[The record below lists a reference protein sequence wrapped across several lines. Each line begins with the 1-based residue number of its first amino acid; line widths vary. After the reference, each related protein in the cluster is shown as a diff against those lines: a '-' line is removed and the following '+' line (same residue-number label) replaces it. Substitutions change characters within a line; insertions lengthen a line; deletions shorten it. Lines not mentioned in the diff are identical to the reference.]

1 MKNDQPT
8 AKEQLD
14 LIEQT
19 IAQAKE
25 NLSNHSFAFIFW
37 GWLVSLTA
45 LLNYVLLTYSSLED
59 YSYFIW
65 PITMIMGLVYIIRYY
80 KTVEKTA
87 SHRTHLEY
95 FLSRMWMVIG
105 IVLILFSFATPFI
118 RLNPWFFFPLVA
130 GIGTIVSGVVLKFN
144 PLIIGGIVLLGFPFY
159 CVLVEGSYLMLL
171 YAIVIMIS
179 YLLPGY
185 ALKRHRS

>member
-1 MKNDQPT
+1 MKNDQST

-45 LLNYVLLTYSSLED
+45 LLNYVLLTYSSLEN

-65 PITMIMGLVYIIRYY
+65 PIAMIMGVVYIIRYY

-87 SHRTHLEY
+87 SHRTYLEY